1 MPVPFIMSHISL
13 IENYGNLFCGVKWNA
28 LFFWLQLALSFV
40 VQESF
45 KLYKALSE
53 GIINLAD
60 TFFKMPYLEG
70 MRAQE
75 VYNEAVCGGE
85 ALKKYHAK
93 LQQMDAVKSVLEFPE
108 FEVPPAD
115 FLETMQEHLLTL
127 KKENVSNLLVR
138 LLYNSAL
145 FAHGY
150 NCSLTMHVIFLYRIQ
165 NLCAKAEY
173 QN

>member
-1 MPVPFIMSHISL
+1 M
-13 IENYGNLFCGVKWNA
+13 
-28 LFFWLQLALSFV
+28 

-45 KLYKALSE
+45 KLYKAISE

-85 ALKKYHAK
+85 ALKRYHAK
-93 LQQMDAVKSVLEFPE
+93 LQQMDAVKRVMEFPE

-127 KKENVSNLLVR
+127 KKESGSNLLVR
-138 LLYNSAL
+138 LLCNAL
-145 FAHGY
+145 FSFFHMVAIAPLLWMSSFSTG
-150 NCSLTMHVIFLYRIQ
+150 F
-165 NLCAKAEY
+165 KAFAQRKSVKTEFY
-173 QN
+173 AI